1 MEANYNIGV
10 KIMY

>member
-1 MEANYNIGV
+1 MEANYNTGV